1 MTKQTQR
8 KFTPEFKAKVALEAA
23 KDQLTL
29 AQLSQKFEVNAV
41 TISKWKSEFLANL
54 SATFSNVKET
64 ENSEPEVPLEKLYA
78 QIGNLKVE
86 LDFLKKVQRNWGYPR
101 ANGSRQTETMF
112 TLAAQTMRIA
122 VHSTQ
127 FVVLCANTWKAWE
140 SDDDVIDGH
149 TLNKPSNRGRSIHGG
164 LATRTRVSSGT
175 KACKKDV

>member
-1 MTKQTQR
+1 MTKQTRR

-64 ENSEPEVPLEKLYA
+64 ENSEPEVPVEKLYA
-78 QIGNLKVE
+78 QIGKLKVE

-101 ANGSRQTETMF
+101 ANGSRKTETKSAV
-112 TLAAQTMRIA
+112 AAQTMRIA

-127 FVVLCANTWKAWE
+127 FIVLCTNT
-140 SDDDVIDGH
+140 
-149 TLNKPSNRGRSIHGG
+149 
-164 LATRTRVSSGT
+164 
-175 KACKKDV
+175 